1 MESRRETCG
10 SVHRTKRDREDG
22 DETAESMAD
31 ENGGENRWDEEKGI
45 EEGRRRKKK
54 KKKKE
59 MALFTRG
66 EPLVAKLAALAKYVV
81 LPGAMAAAVI
91 YSPPDYASS
100 SNKESKSTK

>member
-1 MESRRETCG
+1 
-10 SVHRTKRDREDG
+10 
-22 DETAESMAD
+22 
-31 ENGGENRWDEEKGI
+31 
-45 EEGRRRKKK
+45 
-54 KKKKE
+54 